1 MTNYAHGHEAE
12 KYAAEWLKGRGYK
25 IIALNWRDTRAEID
39 IIARRKREPLRFIE
53 VKYREQAA
61 QGHGF
66 DYITPAKLRQMA
78 FAAELYVAK
87 ERYNGEYTLGA
98 LEISGP
104 DFIVSGFIEELI

>member
-1 MTNYAHGHEAE
+1 
-12 KYAAEWLKGRGYK
+12 
-25 IIALNWRDTRAEID
+25 
-39 IIARRKREPLRFIE
+39 
-53 VKYREQAA
+53 VKYREQSA

-66 DYITPAKLRQMA
+66 DYITPTKLKQMA
-78 FAAELYVAK
+78 FAAELYVVK